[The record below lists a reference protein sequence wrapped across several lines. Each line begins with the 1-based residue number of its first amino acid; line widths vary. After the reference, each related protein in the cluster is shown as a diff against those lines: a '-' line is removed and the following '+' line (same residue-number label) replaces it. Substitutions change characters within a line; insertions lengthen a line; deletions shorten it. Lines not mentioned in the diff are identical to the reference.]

1 MALTARMKRI
11 PTMMQAA
18 YVGENGLEFGDA
30 PRPEP
35 KPQEILVRVRT
46 AALNRADLAVAS
58 GAAHGAMGRVG
69 TIPGLEFAGEIAALG
84 AEVTGWKVG
93 DRVMCSGAGGYAQY
107 AVTDHLRALPIPEG
121 FDFDRAATLPLAL
134 QTMHNALV
142 ENGGMSA
149 GDSVLIL
156 GASSG
161 VGLMGQQIA
170 RHLGARVVIGSSTD
184 DARRAKL
191 TEFGAHHAINTGD
204 ADWPDQV
211 RALTDGGAD
220 VIIDQISGPLVTP
233 AMQAAA
239 VRGRIV
245 NVGRLGGGT
254 AEFDCDLHALKRIR
268 YIGVTFRTR
277 SIEEIRAIVA
287 GVKRDLWPAI
297 CDGTLHL
304 PIDRSFALADA
315 GAALEHMRANRH
327 FGKILLHP

>member
-1 MALTARMKRI
+1 
-11 PTMMQAA
+11 MMRAA
-18 YVGENGLEFGDA
+18 YVGEGRLEVGDVQ
-30 PRPEP
+30 RPEP
-35 KPQEILVRVRT
+35 KPDEILVRVRT
-46 AALNRADLAVAS
+46 AALNRADLAIAS
-58 GAAHGAMGRVG
+58 GAAHGAMGGLG
-69 TIPGLEFAGEIAALG
+69 TVPGLEFAGEVAALG
-84 AEVTGWKVG
+84 RDVTNWKIG
-93 DRVMCSGAGGYAQY
+93 DRVMCTGAGGYAEY
-107 AVTDHLRALPIPEG
+107 AVTDHLRALPVPEG

-134 QTMHNALV
+134 QTMYNALV

-170 RHLGARVVIGSSTD
+170 RHLGARMVIGSSTD

-191 TEFGAHHAINTGD
+191 TQFGAHHAIDTRD
-204 ADWPDQV
+204 AAWPEQV
-211 RALTDGGAD
+211 HALTDGGVD
-220 VIIDQISGPLVTP
+220 LIIDQISGPLVTP

-239 VRGRIV
+239 VRARIV

-268 YIGVTFRTR
+268 YTGVTFRTR
-277 SIEEIRAIVA
+277 TIDEIRTIVA
-287 GVKRDLWPAI
+287 GVKRDLWSAI

-315 GAALEHMRANRH
+315 GTALEHMRANAH